1 MKWQKN
7 CWLSLMLNKEQVL
20 KFALPIPPSTNGY
33 LYPKRVGN
41 YLRLAET
48 AKSKK
53 WKQKATFIIKE
64 AIIDQEWYTAP
75 RGMWLD
81 VYVDYYFEKKGQ
93 DPNNYLKLLY
103 DVMENC
109 GVYENDDMAKPQT
122 GLVVIDKFNPRLEI
136 TVSMSNQIGVFNN
149 ESDRDSFIEDYSDSM
164 TVRSFDALMK
174 KLDESRIT
182 ENTYYTNDKKL
193 RKSKD

>member
-20 KFALPIPPSTNGY
+20 KLALPIPPSTNGY

-81 VYVDYYFEKKGQ
+81 VHVDYYFEKKGTRSQ
-93 DPNNYLKLLY
+93 QLLKAFCMTLWKI
-103 DVMENC
+103 VEFTKM
-109 GVYENDDMAKPQT
+109 MIWPKPQT

-136 TVSMSNQIGVFNN
+136 TVSMSNQMEFLTMN
-149 ESDRDSFIEDYSDSM
+149 
-164 TVRSFDALMK
+164 
-174 KLDESRIT
+174 
-182 ENTYYTNDKKL
+182 
-193 RKSKD
+193 